1 MEAAIEEITSLKF
14 EKLAEVK
21 ANYDM
26 MLKMLKPTDDKQK
39 AKIDNLK
46 SKREEALEKVRND
59 MAAMKKQRVDDI
71 KKEAEA
77 KKKALHVEKDD
88 ALAKLQ
94 DREND
99 RRKTKVS
106 KNRERITSIRRGPS
120 YYNQETSLRSGSSNA
135 QNVTGGAVDA
145 PVSPSG
151 PAN

>member
-39 AKIDNLK
+39 AKIENLK
-46 SKREEALEKVRND
+46 TKREEALEKVRKD

-135 QNVTGGAVDA
+135 
-145 PVSPSG
+145 
-151 PAN
+151 